1 MFLLYGSKG
10 WIGGQVKDVLVSK
23 HIQYVEGTSRC
34 DNVNDLQLEIDSVN
48 PTHIISTIGRTHGNG
63 INTIDCLEDK
73 DMLKTNICDNL
84 FSPLTLAH
92 LCKEKKIHFTYLG
105 TGCIFN
111 LDEKTDEY
119 QYTEEDDPDFF
130 GSSYSVVKGYTDRM
144 MRMLYNEST
153 LNVRIRMPIVDDF
166 TCNRNFVTKILSYAK
181 ICSIPN
187 SMTYLPELLPIMV
200 DMAIKKKTGTINLT
214 NPGVISHNEILE
226 IYKERVDPTKTW
238 ENMTIEDQNAILK
251 SKRSNNWLD
260 TTKLESEYEVTG
272 IVDVITNLCQ

>member
-10 WIGGQVKDVLVSK
+10 WIGGQVMDILTNQNIP
-23 HIQYVEGTSRC
+23 HTEGTSRC
-34 DNVNDLQLEIDSVN
+34 DDVNALMKEIDSIN

-73 DMLKTNICDNL
+73 DMLKINIGDNL

-92 LCKEKKIHFTYLG
+92 LCKERNIHFTYLG

-111 LDEKTDEY
+111 KDEKTDAY
-119 QYTEEDDPDFF
+119 KYKEEDDPDFF

-144 MRMLYNEST
+144 MRLMYDDST
-153 LNVRIRMPIVDDF
+153 LNIRIRMPIVNDL
-166 TCNRNFVTKILSYAK
+166 TCNRNFVTKILSYPK

-226 IYKERVDPTKTW
+226 MYKEKVDPTKTW
-238 ENMTIEDQNAILK
+238 ENMTIEEQNGLLK

-260 TTKLESEYEVTG
+260 TTRLESEYEVRE
-272 IVDVITNLCQ
+272 IREVIRHFI

>member
-10 WIGGQVKDVLVSK
+10 WIGSQLCDIL
-23 HIQYVEGTSRC
+23 IEMNIPFTEGIARC
-34 DNVNDLQLEIDSVN
+34 DDIHAIEDEIVQVN
-48 PTHIISTIGRTHGNG
+48 PSHIIATIGRTHGNG

-73 DMLKTNICDNL
+73 DMLKTNIGDNL
-84 FSPLTLAH
+84 FSPLVLAH
-92 LCKEKKIHFTYLG
+92 VCKERSIHFTYLG

-111 LDEKTDEY
+111 KNENTHEY
-119 QYTEEDDPDFF
+119 KYKEEDDPDFF

-144 MRMLYNEST
+144 MRMMYDDSA
-153 LNVRIRMPIVDDF
+153 LNVRIRMPIVNDL
-166 TCNRNFVTKILSYAK
+166 TCKRNFLTKILSYMK

-214 NPGVISHNEILE
+214 NPGVISHDEILNA
-226 IYKERVDPTKTW
+226 YKEKVDSTKTW
-238 ENMTIEDQNAILK
+238 ENMTIEEQNGILK

-260 TTKLESEYEVTG
+260 TTKLESQYKVKGIKEVIEG
-272 IVDVITNLCQ
+272 VF